1 MKAETYFRG
10 YSYFG
15 AFEYRRNGGD
25 ITVVNV
31 LSMDDYLQ
39 GVIVQEM
46 SPLMAPGGIESPDG
60 LRPQLRLW
68 KAPGGQAPEP
78 GLRPVQ
84 HH

>member
-1 MKAETYFRG
+1 MKAGTYFRG

-46 SPLMAPGGIESPDG
+46 SPHGPW
-60 LRPQLRLW
+60 R
-68 KAPGGQAPEP
+68 
-78 GLRPVQ
+78 
-84 HH
+84 H